1 MAAPAPRRTTDVSVH
16 RGTIGRI
23 VLLSTLYFAQGL
35 PFGIFM
41 QALPV
46 LMRREGQSLE
56 HIGLTNLLALP
67 WVLKFLWAP
76 AIDWVGGPRRRVII
90 PLNLAT
96 AGLLLALALVSPGSL
111 VPLLVVV
118 FLCNLVAATQ
128 DIATDG
134 LAVETL
140 PPDERGLGN
149 GVQVAG
155 YRLGMVLGG
164 GVLVQLFDAWG
175 WFESFA
181 TAAAAI
187 VLVTVPVALLPA
199 SPRPARG
206 DRKGS
211 SQALRWDRWFGGPG
225 GPAWFGLLVV
235 YKLGDSLGT
244 SMVKPMLVDQGLTL
258 AEIGGLMG
266 VWGSVAGLSGAL
278 LGGFLVSRTRRRTA
292 LLAFACLQLPTLAAY
307 GWIAHAGPELLV
319 PVVIAEHLCSGMAT
333 AALFTAM
340 MDACRP
346 GHAGSDYTVQASVVV
361 AAQGLAAILSGY
373 SAATLGYEGHF
384 AAAVV
389 LAALAV
395 LVVVRVERGEGRFR
409 LA

>member
-1 MAAPAPRRTTDVSVH
+1 MSVS

-23 VLLSTLYFAQGL
+23 GLLTTLYFAQGL

-46 LMRREGQSLE
+46 IMRREGQSLE
-56 HIGLTNLLALP
+56 AIGLTNLLALP

-76 AIDWVGGPRRRVII
+76 AIDRIAGPRRRVII
-90 PLNLAT
+90 PLNLAA

-111 VPLLVVV
+111 VPLLVTV

-134 LAVETL
+134 LAVESL
-140 PPDERGLGN
+140 PAEERGLGN

-175 WFESFA
+175 WFTSFA
-181 TAAAAI
+181 SAAAAI
-187 VLVTVPVALLPA
+187 VLVTAPLVLLPA
-199 SPRPARG
+199 SPRPPVG
-206 DRKGS
+206 DRKTS
-211 SQALRWDRWFGGPG
+211 LQALRWDRWFAGPG

-258 AEIGGLMG
+258 GEIGGLMG
-266 VWGSVAGLSGAL
+266 VWGSVAGLAGAL
-278 LGGFLVSRTRRRTA
+278 LGGFLVSSGGRRRA
-292 LLAFACLQLPTLAAY
+292 LLAFALLQLPTLAAY
-307 GWIAHAGPELLV
+307 GWIAHAGPDLLV
-319 PVVIAEHLCSGMAT
+319 PVVIAEHLVSGMAT
-333 AALFTAM
+333 AALFAAM

-361 AAQGLAAILSGY
+361 MAQGLAATFSGY

-384 AAAVV
+384 ALAV
-389 LAALAV
+389 ALA
-395 LVVVRVERGEGRFR
+395 LVPIFVVSRMARGDVRFR